1 MATMRSKSGAAY
13 RLLVQDASFCALGEG
28 YVMKRHAMHTHAKRT
43 STWSATAKMPR
54 CRKLEQTIDVDVC
67 VVGGGIAGL
76 TTAYLLAK
84 AGKEVALLEDGTLAS
99 GMTSVT
105 SAHLSNEIDDGF

>member
-1 MATMRSKSGAAY
+1 MDISSSKYTGNVRNTARAWSIQVAAY
-13 RLLVQDASFCALGEG
+13 RLLVIDASFCALGEG
-28 YVMKRHAMHTHAKRT
+28 FAMKRQAMHSHAKRT

-54 CRKLEQTIDVDVC
+54 CRKLEGSIDVDVC

-84 AGKEVALLEDGTLAS
+84 EGKEVAILEDGT
-99 GMTSVT
+99 
-105 SAHLSNEIDDGF
+105 